1 MEVYSLFELNQY
13 IRQVIA
19 LNFADT
25 IWITCE
31 LSQVT
36 LHRTNCYIDLIE
48 KDKITDEVKAQSSAA
63 IWGKEF
69 AFIKKKLG
77 VQVDKILQPGMTVKL
92 KVEVDFNERYGF
104 KLLIKD
110 VDPTY
115 TFGQLALMRE
125 QIIRRLK
132 SENRIDT
139 NSLIPIPKV
148 VQRVAIIS
156 SENAAGYK
164 DLTEHLTTNAYGYDF
179 YYKLYPAAMQG
190 SRVEMEVIA
199 QLREIKENSY
209 DVVVIT
215 RGGGSKLD
223 LSGFDSYAIAKE
235 ISDYSVP
242 VFTGIG
248 HEIDESVCDLV
259 SSKSFKTPTAVANY
273 LIDHNAHFEANI
285 LDLAVRLQ
293 MIAKEKLSSVDH
305 FLNSAPSSF
314 IEKISQQIQLKE
326 NAVELLKDKIPLL
339 GKNNFLKVENTLGK
353 IEAYVNASNPNN
365 IIKKGFAILQ
375 TRDNKI
381 IKSISQL
388 NMNEEITAKL
398 NDGSFTSIINTISNS
413 NG

>member
-19 LNFADT
+19 LNFVDT

-36 LHRTNCYIDLIE
+36 RHRANCYIDLIE
-48 KDKITDEVKAQSSAA
+48 KDEITDEVKAQSSAV

-92 KVEVDFNERYGF
+92 KVELDFNERYGF

-110 VDPTY
+110 IDPSY
-115 TFGQLALMRE
+115 TFGQLALIRE
-125 QIIRRLK
+125 QIIQRLK
-132 SENRIDT
+132 SEDRINT
-139 NSLIPIPKV
+139 NGLIPLPKV
-148 VQRVAIIS
+148 IQRIAIIS

-164 DLTEHLTTNAYGYDF
+164 DLTEHLASNNYGYDF
-179 YYKLYPAAMQG
+179 RCTLYSAAMQG
-190 SRVEMEVIA
+190 SRVEMEVVS
-199 QLREIKENSY
+199 QLREIKEQAS
-209 DVVVIT
+209 DVVIIT

-235 ISDYSVP
+235 ISEYPIP

-248 HEIDESVCDLV
+248 HEIDESICDLV
-259 SSKSFKTPTAVANY
+259 SNRSFKTPTAVANY
-273 LIDHNAHFEANI
+273 LIDHNALFETTI

-293 MIAKEKLSSVDH
+293 MLAKEKLSAVDH
-305 FLNSAPSSF
+305 FLNSAPHLF
-314 IEKISQQIQLKE
+314 QERIAQQIQSKE
-326 NAVELLKDKIPLL
+326 NAIDLLRDQIPLL
-339 GKNNFLKVENTLGK
+339 TQNKLLQFENHLGQ
-353 IEAYVNASNPNN
+353 IEAYVNASDPNN
-365 IIKKGFAILQ
+365 ILKKGFAIIR
-375 TRDNKI
+375 TKENEI
-381 IKSISQL
+381 IKSIDQVHESD
-388 NMNEEITAKL
+388 EITTVLKDGTFISTIHTL
-398 NDGSFTSIINTISNS
+398 NNS